1 MLTFIIIGITA
12 LVSIQAFSNGQLFS
26 KFVFAPNY
34 ISRTKEWHRFFTY
47 GLLHGDWMHLLFN
60 MFAFYSF
67 GQAVESA
74 YKNLYPGS
82 GSFLYLFLYISAL
95 PISSLVDYFQHKNNP
110 NYMAVGA
117 SGAVSAVIFSSVLIY
132 PTGGIL
138 IFPIPFSIPAYIFGP
153 LFLGFSAYMSKDP
166 NSRIGHAAH
175 FYGAVYG
182 LVFTIITIPGIV
194 THFIQE
200 VFG

>member
-1 MLTFIIIGITA
+1 MLTLIIVALTA
-12 LVSIQAFSNGQLFS
+12 IVSIQAFSNETLYGRLI
-26 KFVFAPNY
+26 FAPAH
-34 ISRTKEWHRFFTY
+34 IARTKEWYRFFSY

-67 GQAVESA
+67 GQAVENMYHS
-74 YKNLYPGS
+74 LYPGS
-82 GSFLYLFLYISAL
+82 GNMLYLLLYISAL
-95 PISSLVDYFQHKNNP
+95 PISSLVDYLQHKNDTR
-110 NYMAVGA
+110 YLAVGA

-132 PTGGIL
+132 PTGGIM

-153 LFLGFSAYMSKDP
+153 LFLVFSAYMSRDP

-182 LVFTIITIPGIV
+182 LIFTIATIPGIV
-194 THFIQE
+194 PHFIQQ
-200 VFG
+200 VF